1 MWRRMLKNF
10 RNFSTTNVARDKIRH
25 TIKAAFGKYL
35 LWTNTASCGVLM
47 FLGDLID
54 QEIHYRKKVDKTWRY
69 DYMRLGRMFIVGLAV
84 GPAHHYYYNFINV
97 VWPRRNMPSI
107 GKKILADQL
116 IASPICIVLFFYTL
130 GLLEGK
136 KFSDA
141 TEELK
146 HKFVSVYTVDW
157 MVWPPTQFINFYLVP
172 VRYQVLYINT
182 VTMFYDVFLS
192 FIKHEYDYKMS
203 TSEVLLKEL

>member
-1 MWRRMLKNF
+1 
-10 RNFSTTNVARDKIRH
+10 
-25 TIKAAFGKYL
+25 
-35 LWTNTASCGVLM
+35 M
-47 FLGDLID
+47 FA
-54 QEIHYRKKVDKTWRY
+54 
-69 DYMRLGRMFIVGLAV
+69 GRMFIVGLAV

-146 HKFVSVYTVDW
+146 HKFVSVYTVSVAV
-157 MVWPPTQFINFYLVP
+157 VWARADRVFAGRLDGVAPDAVHQLLPSPGAVPSPVHQHRHHVLRRFLVLHQARVRLQDEHVGSVVKRIWESLSQAATPFPPSQSSPLMQPASHPPIGGGQIRGALQIWRCSGHKKSNSRCPT
-172 VRYQVLYINT
+172 
-182 VTMFYDVFLS
+182 
-192 FIKHEYDYKMS
+192 
-203 TSEVLLKEL
+203 